1 MKTAVR
7 ILRLLGY
14 CLAAFGVLISAGVDL
29 GNAAPL
35 DFPARGVP
43 SQSVG
48 RQNPAVP
55 EPEND
60 PPYRIA
66 RIGAEQG
73 ISSSEAWGVVRDDQ
87 GFIWIGTMDGLNRY
101 DAYGMKVFKHDLTD
115 PTSLSDNAIRSL
127 YVDGA
132 GTLWIGGWFNGLN
145 RFDHETETF
154 TRFQHDPDD
163 PNSLSNNTINA
174 ILEDRSGKLW
184 LGTRG
189 GLNRFDPATGQFTA
203 YLHDPDDPDSLVND
217 GVFALAED
225 EDGTLWVGTDGGLDH
240 FDPATGTFRH
250 YQNDSDDPASLSS
263 DVIRALFVDELGDL
277 WVGTWGGG
285 LNRLDRQLDTFVQ
298 YRHDPDD
305 PNSLNNDGIFVI
317 KQADNGHLWIGTFGG
332 GPARFDP
339 QTGRF
344 QRLGFGQGGPW
355 PLDSSSISGALEVD
369 GLLWLT
375 TTDDVFLADLHPKP
389 FRTFQHDPDNV
400 NSLAA
405 NEINAIYEDPQR
417 ILWVAT
423 GSTGLNRIDRST
435 GEVSQFQENPED
447 PAGSS
452 ANEIWEIAPD
462 PDGTLWLATFGS
474 GLANF
479 DPETGEA
486 VYFRNDANDPA
497 SLASDIATAVLRDQ
511 SGRLW
516 IGTWDSGLDSYDPET
531 GIFSHY
537 VHDPDDPT
545 SLSSN
550 TITMLS
556 EDHRGDLWIGT
567 LSGGFNRFDSA
578 TNSFIR
584 YQGKAGDSQRLLATG
599 VSSVVYDRSGRLWAG
614 LLGGGLVELD
624 ADTGELI
631 MQYSSRNDLPS
642 DSILSIL
649 EDELGHLWLGTANG
663 LSRFDPDTGAIRN
676 YDMGDG
682 LPSNV
687 FETSTSFQS
696 PSGELFFGT
705 SAGLLAFYPDQIE
718 DSAAVAPVV
727 ITDLL
732 LNNESVSV
740 REPDSTL
747 ERAINWTD
755 SVALSYL
762 DRVVSFEFTALSY
775 LAPQKIRYR
784 YMLEGFDET
793 WNEVGSN
800 RRLVTYT
807 NLNPGDYRFQVQAS
821 NADGIWPE
829 ASRTSLALTI
839 APPWWKTPWFR
850 LSTGLLVVTLVSG
863 GLLLQRRNDTLQQRK
878 LERLVD
884 ERTRELQD
892 ARTQISTLFDS
903 SPLGIYL
910 MNPAGRIL
918 TANRSM
924 LRIFGYDEDELL
936 QTNARALYKDPKQDI
951 QEMVQTGD
959 VGVQSDRG
967 ILLQRQDGSLFFGNL
982 NLNRLEVD
990 GEALMLGVVDDIT
1003 EEVETR
1009 QALTV
1014 LHQISYDL
1022 ASIVELEPLLD
1033 HAFRQLRKIVD
1044 YRHAVL
1050 LLDEQ
1055 GNESSTLQAYI
1066 AGASQ
1071 SEFDVTQISTNDWSF
1086 LRNVLN
1092 ESEAIYVPDMQANE
1106 TFQIGIAGLKIERLA
1121 DALKTS
1127 RSLLDLPMVAGE
1139 RFVGMLN
1146 ILHDS
1151 VDAYNASEVEVAR
1164 TFANQLAIAID
1175 NVYLNKQAQ
1184 QAAAEHERSRIARDL
1199 HDSVTQTLFTA
1210 SMIAESTPRIWDRDS
1225 DLARQNLGRISLLTR
1240 GALAEMRS
1248 LLVELRSGVLAGQP
1262 LEQLIET
1269 LVEATRARSNAV
1281 VALCVDCRSEPPPET
1296 VMAFYRIAQEILNN
1310 ATKHAEATQIKI
1322 SLTCKRDDATLEISD
1337 DGRGFHPQAV
1347 ADGRLGLRIMAER
1360 AAEIGGDLEVKSSPG
1375 QGTQIRLR
1383 WLRLNEGEN
1392 HG

>member
-1 MKTAVR
+1 MAS
-7 ILRLLGY
+7 
-14 CLAAFGVLISAGVDL
+14 LARSATTQVND
-29 GNAAPL
+29 
-35 DFPARGVP
+35 V
-43 SQSVG
+43 QK
-48 RQNPAVP
+48 PAVP
-55 EPEND
+55 ASENGL
-60 PPYRIA
+60 PYRVA

-73 ISSSEAWGVVRDDQ
+73 LSSSETWGVVRDDQ

-127 YVDGA
+127 YVDG
-132 GTLWIGGWFNGLN
+132 GGNLWIGGWFNGLN

-163 PNSLSNNTINA
+163 PNSLSNNAINA
-174 ILEDRSGKLW
+174 ILEDRSGTLW

-189 GLNRFDPATGQFTA
+189 GLNRFDPATGLFTA

-250 YQNDSDDPASLSS
+250 YQNDPDDPASLSS
-263 DVIRALFVDELGDL
+263 DVIRALFVDERGDL

-285 LNRLDRQLDTFVQ
+285 LNRLDRQRDNFVH

-344 QRLGFGQGGPW
+344 QRLGFGQGDPW
-355 PLDSSSISGALEVD
+355 PLDSSSVSGALEAD

-375 TTDDVFLADLHPKP
+375 TTDDVFLVDLHPKP

-405 NEINAIYEDPQR
+405 NEINAIYEDPQG

-423 GSTGLNRIDRST
+423 GSTGLNRIDRAT
-435 GEVSQFQENPED
+435 GEVRHFQENPED

-479 DPETGEA
+479 DPQTGEA

-497 SLASDIATAVLRDQ
+497 SLASDVATAVLRDQ

-516 IGTWDSGLDSYDPET
+516 VGTWDSGLDSYDPGT
-531 GIFSHY
+531 GVFSHY

-545 SLSSN
+545 SLSNN
-550 TITMLS
+550 TVTMLS
-556 EDHRGDLWIGT
+556 EDHHGDLWIGT
-567 LSGGFNRFDSA
+567 LSGGFNRFDRA
-578 TNSFIR
+578 TNSFTR

-599 VSSVVYDRSGRLWAG
+599 VTSVLHDRSGRLWAG

-624 ADTGELI
+624 VDTGELI
-631 MQYSSRNDLPS
+631 TQYDSRSDLPS

-649 EDELGHLWLGTANG
+649 EDGQGNLWLGTGHG

-676 YDMGDG
+676 YDVADG

-687 FETSTSFQS
+687 FEMSTSFQS
-696 PSGELFFGT
+696 PSGEMFFGT

-718 DSAAVAPVV
+718 DNAAVPPVV

-732 LNNESVSV
+732 LNNESVPIE
-740 REPDSTL
+740 EPGSIL

-775 LAPQKIRYR
+775 LAPHKIRYR

-793 WNEVGSN
+793 WTEVGSN

-829 ASRTSLALTI
+829 ASRTSLALTVT
-839 APPWWKTPWFR
+839 PPWWKTLWFR
-850 LSTGLLVVTLVSG
+850 LSGGMLLVALATSG
-863 GLLLQRRNDTLQQRK
+863 HFLQRRNDTLQQRK

-884 ERTRELQD
+884 ERTHELQD

-903 SPLGIYL
+903 SPLGICL
-910 MNPAGRIL
+910 TNPAGQIL
-918 TANRSM
+918 AVNRSM
-924 LRIFGYDEDELL
+924 LRIFGYDEEELL
-936 QTNARALYKDPKQDI
+936 QTNVRTLYKDPEHRI
-951 QEMVQTGD
+951 QILAQIGD
-959 VGVQSDRG
+959 VGVLSDYG
-967 ILLQRQDGSLFFGNL
+967 ILLQRRDGSPFFGNL
-982 NLNRLEVD
+982 NLNRLEMD
-990 GEALMLGVVDDIT
+990 GDALLLVVVDDIT
-1003 EEVETR
+1003 EEVKTR
-1009 QALTV
+1009 QALSA
-1014 LHQISYDL
+1014 LNQIFYDL
-1022 ASIVELEPLLD
+1022 ASIVEIEPLLD
-1033 HAFRQLRKIVD
+1033 HALHQLHKIVD
-1044 YRHAVL
+1044 FEQVAL
-1050 LLDEQ
+1050 LLVEE
-1055 GNESSTLQAYI
+1055 GSESSTLQAYI
-1066 AGASQ
+1066 AKMPSKFSVIQ
-1071 SEFDVTQISTNDWSF
+1071 VSMDDWPF
-1086 LRNVLN
+1086 LRTALNVA
-1092 ESEAIYVPDMQANE
+1092 EMTYVPDMQANKII
-1106 TFQIGIAGLKIERLA
+1106 QAGIEGLQNEKWAEAMKASQSWLG
-1121 DALKTS
+1121 
-1127 RSLLDLPMVAGE
+1127 LPMLAGE
-1139 RFVGMLN
+1139 RRVGMLS
-1146 ILHDS
+1146 ILHNS
-1151 VDAYNASEVEVAR
+1151 VDAYDESEIEVAR
-1164 TFANQLAIAID
+1164 TFANQLAVAID
-1175 NVYLNKQAQ
+1175 NVRLNKQAQ

-1210 SMIAESTPRIWDRDS
+1210 SMIAEATPRIWDRDS
-1225 DLARQNLGRISLLTR
+1225 AMARQNLDKLSLLTR

-1248 LLVELRSGVLAGQP
+1248 LLVELRSGVLADQTAGA
-1262 LEQLIET
+1262 ID
-1269 LVEATRARSNAV
+1269 RH
-1281 VALCVDCRSEPPPET
+1281 
-1296 VMAFYRIAQEILNN
+1296 I
-1310 ATKHAEATQIKI
+1310 
-1322 SLTCKRDDATLEISD
+1322 
-1337 DGRGFHPQAV
+1337 GRGHACAQQRSSHCLR
-1347 ADGRLGLRIMAER
+1347 RL
-1360 AAEIGGDLEVKSSPG
+1360 
-1375 QGTQIRLR
+1375 
-1383 WLRLNEGEN
+1383 
-1392 HG
+1392 